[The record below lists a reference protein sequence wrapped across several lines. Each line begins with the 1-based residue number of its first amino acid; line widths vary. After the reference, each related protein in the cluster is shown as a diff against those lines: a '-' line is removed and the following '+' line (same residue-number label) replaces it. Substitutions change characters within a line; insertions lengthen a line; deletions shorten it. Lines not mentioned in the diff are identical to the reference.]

1 MTGVPSR
8 KMRVFAL
15 SRDPISATSV
25 NSASMV
31 FKERPNLF
39 IRSES
44 PYLRCIR
51 AGLRPTESDE
61 TLDTLLHLLTY
72 FRDDGPC
79 MSVEGILES
88 RGSLFDLELVSLSE
102 SDTISG
108 SDLA

>member
-1 MTGVPSR
+1 MIPSLPR
-8 KMRVFAL
+8 PSARRNKAKKL
-15 SRDPISATSV
+15 S
-25 NSASMV
+25 
-31 FKERPNLF
+31 NL
-39 IRSES
+39 STQHES
-44 PYLRCIR
+44 PGLQCIR